1 MMGPALLVV
10 IQGAA
15 VDEPLPPRA
24 ECGRM
29 RRARAGRAIAFVGKN
44 PRALPWVDDLLPKD
58 SSRLEVAD
66 DECDHRAGE
75 QRDRPRT
82 TAGTSGLTVPAAA
95 RIARSSSSSIFA

>member
-1 MMGPALLVV
+1 MGPALLVV

-15 VDEPLPPRA
+15 VDEPLPRA

-44 PRALPWVDDLLPKD
+44 PRALPWVDDPLLPKD

-75 QRDRPRT
+75 QRDQSRDRGWDRRTLGSGRPT
-82 TAGTSGLTVPAAA
+82 PV
-95 RIARSSSSSIFA
+95 ARSSSSSIFA